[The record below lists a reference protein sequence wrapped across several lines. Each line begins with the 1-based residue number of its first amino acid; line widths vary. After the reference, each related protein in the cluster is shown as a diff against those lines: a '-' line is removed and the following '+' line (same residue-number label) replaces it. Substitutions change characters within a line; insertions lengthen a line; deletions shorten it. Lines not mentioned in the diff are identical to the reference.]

1 MTRRYWFPKH
11 YADVVQRLRVTAGF
25 ALLAAFL
32 YFAAP
37 TPLTLI
43 LGLPVS
49 ALGLLL
55 RAWAAGHLAKNE
67 SLAISGPYS
76 FTRNPLYLGSL
87 IAAMGLALAGSSL
100 FLAILFPVV
109 FLLVYYPVMEQEEQH
124 LLKLFPDYGAYAVR
138 VPLLLP
144 TAEPYGHAAPSTPA
158 AAPPAGFQFRLYRR
172 NEEYKALA
180 GFLVAAAYLLWRAGL
195 LRQ

>member
-11 YADVVQRLRVTAGF
+11 YADAVQRLRVTTGF

-37 TPLTLI
+37 TRTALI
-43 LGLPVS
+43 IGLPVS

-67 SLAISGPYS
+67 ALVVSGPYS

-87 IAAMGLALAGSSL
+87 LAAMGLALAGSSALLAFL
-100 FLAILFPVV
+100 FGAV
-109 FLLVYYPVMEQEEQH
+109 FLLVYCPVMEQEEQH
-124 LLKLFPDYGAYAVR
+124 LLSLFPSYEAYAGR

-144 TAEPYGHAAPSTPA
+144 GSSPYGPVG
-158 AAPPAGFQFRLYRR
+158 GFQWRLWRR
-172 NEEYKALA
+172 NEEYRALV
-180 GFLVAAAYLLWRAGL
+180 GFLAAAVYLFWRAGL
-195 LRQ
+195 LSQ